1 MPFRGGLGGGVGGS
15 VLCLGE
21 PGVDSSVVDA
31 VLSSIEGCGATE
43 LVSSGGVEMT
53 PRAPSCSARRVDNV
67 SLVSSMRGECRRRE
81 EIKEEIPQLR

>member
-53 PRAPSCSARRVDNV
+53 PRAPSCS
-67 SLVSSMRGECRRRE
+67 
-81 EIKEEIPQLR
+81 QLR

>member
-1 MPFRGGLGGGVGGS
+1 M
-15 VLCLGE
+15 LCLGE

-31 VLSSIEGCGATE
+31 VVSSIEGCGSME

-53 PRAPSCSARRVDNV
+53 PRAPSCSGRRVENV
-67 SLVSSMRGECRRRE
+67 SLVSLMREKCKRTE